1 MSMEVLILGGVAAG
15 TKAAAKIKREMPE
28 AKVTLV
34 TKSGDVSYAGCGLP
48 YYVGNV
54 IRDKASLIVNTP
66 QSFSDLTGVDVVT
79 QMEAVA
85 VDRAAKKVTARS
97 VTSQE
102 ECVYSYD
109 KLVIATGASP
119 VKPPVDG
126 TDLEGV
132 YFMRTPQDAI
142 AVREAVDCG
151 SVKRAVVVGAGLIG
165 LEVAEN
171 LAARNVMVSV
181 IDMAPQILPGFDTEM
196 AAYVENWLADH
207 DIMTFT
213 GTKLEA
219 ILGEGHVEKVKT
231 GRRAMKA
238 DMVILSAGIRPN
250 TGFLKDSGIELWPN
264 GTVKVDEYLRTSDEN
279 IYAVGDCA
287 SVTNRL
293 TGKTAW
299 SPMGSSANM
308 EGRIAARN
316 ICGEQVKYPGVLGT
330 AVARLAGINVGR
342 TGLNESDAR
351 QQGYDVIT
359 ALCVVDDKASY
370 YPGASNF
377 IIKLVAD
384 KTTDQFLGLQVIGAG
399 AVDKVVDI
407 AVMALSMKA
416 KVADM
421 EDLDLS
427 YAPPF
432 STAIHPLVT
441 AVNVLKNKMS
451 GRMDSITPAEY
462 EAGKAKG
469 FQIIDLGKAPSIDK
483 ALYVRLEDVKPGYD
497 GLNKENP
504 LLLVCTRGR
513 RAYMSQV
520 QLKASGYTN
529 ARVLEG
535 GTSFNTIEDEEE

>member
-1 MSMEVLILGGVAAG
+1 MEVLILGGVAAG

-293 TGKTAW
+293 TGKD
-299 SPMGSSANM
+299 G
-308 EGRIAARN
+308 
-316 ICGEQVKYPGVLGT
+316 
-330 AVARLAGINVGR
+330 
-342 TGLNESDAR
+342 
-351 QQGYDVIT
+351 
-359 ALCVVDDKASY
+359 
-370 YPGASNF
+370 
-377 IIKLVAD
+377 LVAYGILR
-384 KTTDQFLGLQVIGAG
+384 QYGGAHRCEKYLWG
-399 AVDKVVDI
+399 NRSNI
-407 AVMALSMKA
+407 R
-416 KVADM
+416 
-421 EDLDLS
+421 E
-427 YAPPF
+427 F
-432 STAIHPLVT
+432 
-441 AVNVLKNKMS
+441 
-451 GRMDSITPAEY
+451 
-462 EAGKAKG
+462 
-469 FQIIDLGKAPSIDK
+469 
-483 ALYVRLEDVKPGYD
+483 
-497 GLNKENP
+497 
-504 LLLVCTRGR
+504 
-513 RAYMSQV
+513 
-520 QLKASGYTN
+520 
-529 ARVLEG
+529 
-535 GTSFNTIEDEEE
+535 